1 MTRLA
6 PLTLEGMTGAQREV
20 YDEFSAAHPRVG
32 VAITHLTWMRSPEL
46 ASLIAKFGSFLR
58 YRCMDY
64 RKRELAIMITGRA
77 AKSPVEWYLHL
88 PFAREAGIEEHIL
101 TALTEQRRP
110 DFTNDE
116 DAALYDVVTE
126 LMAGFKVSDATY
138 QRATTVLGSKQLV
151 ELVAIT
157 GYYVMMAMQ
166 IGTFKFEMPPGEK
179 PAFAE

>member
-1 MTRLA
+1 MSRLP
-6 PLTLEGMTGAQREV
+6 PLTQDEMTAEQRAV
-20 YDEFSAAHPRVG
+20 YDEFKAAHPRVG

-46 ASLIAKFGSFLR
+46 ASVIAKFGSFLR

-64 RKRELAIMITGRA
+64 RKREMAILITGRA

-88 PFAREAGIEEHIL
+88 PYAREAGIEEHII
-101 TALTEQRRP
+101 TALAEKRRP
-110 DFTNDE
+110 DFTSDE

-126 LMAGFKVSDATY
+126 LMAGNAVSDATY
-138 QRATTVLGSKQLV
+138 ARAIEVLGAKQLV

-166 IGTFKFEMPPGEK
+166 IGTFKFGLPEGEK
-179 PAFAE
+179 PAFTD